1 MIDKIKEKLSN
12 LKKEVKFAIVIL
24 ATLLMITFVIMI
36 FSDAEASGKH
46 GHDITINNYYEYP
59 DPSGIQDINYLD
71 GGSINNVSVTTG
83 VSDKDL
89 QQGLAAALA
98 GGSHQFDY
106 STTDYQASVVGV
118 WEMSSENETGYSF
131 GFGKRFKEHKY
142 IPDAL
147 FHLSYTPNDDQDYVG
162 FGATF
167 RIK

>member
-1 MIDKIKEKLSN
+1 M
-12 LKKEVKFAIVIL
+12 KKEYKIALRVGLVLALIIIL
-24 ATLLMITFVIMI
+24 AVI
-36 FSDAEASGKH
+36 FKPAEASGNH
-46 GHDITINNYYEYP
+46 GHDITVNNYYEYP

-106 STTDYQASVVGV
+106 STTDYQVSVAGV